1 MRGNLGHLYASQN
14 LSEEAIRHLTQVVE
28 KIPSH
33 YKAIFLLAQEHEKLG
48 LIDKANHYIKI
59 GKQLISE
66 LGNEEHKHHFAILE
80 AFTNQTELDKIEP
93 IVLEGIEYFNKE
105 SLYIYV
111 SEYLEKLALAFYNK
125 QQHEKASLYFFNS
138 TIAKKSNERGLKK

>member
-1 MRGNLGHLYASQN
+1 MKNSL
-14 LSEEAIRHLTQVVE
+14 LTT
-28 KIPSH
+28 KL
-33 YKAIFLLAQEHEKLG
+33 FLLAQEHEKLG

-66 LGNEEHKHHFAILE
+66 LGNEEYKHHFSILE
-80 AFTNQTELDKIEP
+80 VFTNQNELDQIEP
-93 IVLEGIEYFNKE
+93 IVLKGIEYFNRE
-105 SLYIYV
+105 SLYSYV

-138 TIAKKSNERGLKK
+138 TVAKKSNERGLKK

>member
-1 MRGNLGHLYASQN
+1 M
-14 LSEEAIRHLTQVVE
+14 TQVVE

-48 LIDKANHYIKI
+48 HTEKANDYIKI
-59 GKQLISE
+59 GNQIVSNLD
-66 LGNEEHKHHFAILE
+66 NEEHKHHFAILE
-80 AFTNQTELDKIEP
+80 AFMNQTELDKIEP
-93 IVLEGIEYFNKE
+93 IVLEGIEYFTKE
-105 SLYIYV
+105 SLYIFV

-138 TIAKKSNERGLKK
+138 TVAKKSNERGLKK